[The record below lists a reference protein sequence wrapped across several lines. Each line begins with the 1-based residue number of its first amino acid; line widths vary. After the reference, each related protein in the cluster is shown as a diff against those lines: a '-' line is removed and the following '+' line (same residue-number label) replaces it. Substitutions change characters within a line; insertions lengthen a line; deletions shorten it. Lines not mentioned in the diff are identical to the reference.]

1 VFSVFLQQLK
11 IHKLL
16 QILNKVLQLEL
27 HLQLENQLLDNE
39 TQRKLTLVLEMET
52 VWLHQ
57 IITFQQVN
65 LFLVELLN
73 DEEQL
78 KKELIMVF

>member
-39 TQRKLTLVLEMET
+39 TQMKLTLVLEMET

>member
-11 IHKLL
+11 THKLL

>member
-1 VFSVFLQQLK
+1 M
-11 IHKLL
+11 
-16 QILNKVLQLEL
+16 
-27 HLQLENQLLDNE
+27 
-39 TQRKLTLVLEMET
+39 KLTLVLEMET

-57 IITFQQVN
+57 NITFQQVN

-78 KKELIMVF
+78 KKELRMVF

>member
-1 VFSVFLQQLK
+1 MFSVFLQQLK

-39 TQRKLTLVLEMET
+39 TQMKLTLVLEMET

-57 IITFQQVN
+57 NITFQQVN

-78 KKELIMVF
+78 KKELRMVF

>member
-39 TQRKLTLVLEMET
+39 TQMKLTLVLEMET

-57 IITFQQVN
+57 NITFQQVN

-78 KKELIMVF
+78 KKELRMVF